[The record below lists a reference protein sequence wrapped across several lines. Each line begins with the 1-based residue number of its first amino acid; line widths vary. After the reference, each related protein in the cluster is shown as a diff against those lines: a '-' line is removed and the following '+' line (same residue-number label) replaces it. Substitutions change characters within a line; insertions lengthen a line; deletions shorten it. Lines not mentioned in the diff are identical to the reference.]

1 EDQVAVRGAGIYG
14 RRLAR
19 ALPAAVT
26 GTGWQPTGTVLITG
40 GTGALGTQVARWL
53 AGRGAPHL
61 VLTSRSGTAPDG
73 LIEELTDL
81 GTRVTVAACDVTD
94 RDALAGVIDGVPE
107 QWPLTGIVHTAGIV
121 DTEGLE
127 QTGPEAV
134 ARVVGPKIEG
144 TVLLDELTRD
154 LPLDLFVV
162 FSSTA
167 ATWGS
172 GGQGAYAAGNAFLD
186 AWVQHRRDRGLPG
199 TSVAWDP

>member
-1 EDQVAVRGAGIYG
+1 YG

-26 GTGWQPTGTVLITG
+26 GTGWQPTGTILITG
-40 GTGALGTQVARWL
+40 GTGALGTHTARWL

-81 GTRVTVAACDVTD
+81 GAQVTVAACDVTD
-94 RDALAGVIDGVPE
+94 RDALASVIDGVPE
-107 QWPLTGIVHTAGIV
+107 QWPLTGIVHTAGIG
-121 DTEGLE
+121 DPEGLE
-127 QTGPEAV
+127 WTTTDAA
-134 ARVVGPKIEG
+134 ARVLNPKTKG

-162 FSSTA
+162 FSSIA

-199 TSVAWDP
+199 TSVAWGP